1 MWSEQGTLVMARRA
15 LFCVILGVSA
25 LSLLY
30 AAGTTVKTGTIEAIS
45 ETNQTISVKFA
56 HADSTT
62 ELKVTK
68 ETSVRLE
75 GAASELSALKPGMA
89 VTVQVGSEGEAERI
103 LAHTAKDKPA
113 SSSTPKAPKPKSS
126 TTHKSSKSKSSKTTA
141 KTHSKKKSEKS
152 ETSPLDSLPVMTTP
166 FASMKNPEFKGST
179 AAGGSRGSWPCF
191 LGPNHDNISKESG
204 LLTKW
209 PPQGPAPAWQLKG
222 LGQGYSAVSVADGI
236 VFSMGTPDSQESLLA
251 IGLDGKA
258 LWSVPTGGSV
268 FQEGHGNG
276 PRSTPTVDGG
286 SVYALGA
293 SGDLICV
300 DISKKAV
307 RWHKSLTQEF
317 AAPVP
322 QYGYSESVLIDGSKL
337 ICTPGGQGATMAA
350 LDKNTGSIIWKCPV
364 PSLPGAAY
372 GSPIV
377 ADVGG
382 AREYINV
389 VSRGVVGVKGDG
401 TFLWANDTIG
411 HANVICASPLFIK
424 DHVLVSASY
433 NAGAALIHLTPSE
446 QGGIQADLVYH
457 SLEMKNHHGGMVA
470 VGNYVYG
477 ADDQVLTCFSL
488 ETGKSV
494 WKNRSVGKC
503 SLTCADGR
511 LYVRGDENG
520 AMALVEA
527 TPNGY
532 HETGRFLP
540 PKNNNFP
547 AWTYPVVA
555 AGKLFLRDQDDLL
568 CYSLK

>member
-1 MWSEQGTLVMARRA
+1 MSEA
-15 LFCVILGVSA
+15 
-25 LSLLY
+25 
-30 AAGTTVKTGTIEAIS
+30 
-45 ETNQTISVKFA
+45 
-56 HADSTT
+56 
-62 ELKVTK
+62 
-68 ETSVRLE
+68 
-75 GAASELSALKPGMA
+75 
-89 VTVQVGSEGEAERI
+89 
-103 LAHTAKDKPA
+103 
-113 SSSTPKAPKPKSS
+113 
-126 TTHKSSKSKSSKTTA
+126 
-141 KTHSKKKSEKS
+141 
-152 ETSPLDSLPVMTTP
+152 
-166 FASMKNPEFKGST
+166 
-179 AAGGSRGSWPCF
+179 
-191 LGPNHDNISKESG
+191 
-204 LLTKW
+204 
-209 PPQGPAPAWQLKG
+209 
-222 LGQGYSAVSVADGI
+222 
-236 VFSMGTPDSQESLLA
+236 
-251 IGLDGKA
+251 
-258 LWSVPTGGSV
+258 
-268 FQEGHGNG
+268 
-276 PRSTPTVDGG
+276 
-286 SVYALGA
+286 
-293 SGDLICV
+293 
-300 DISKKAV
+300 
-307 RWHKSLTQEF
+307 
-317 AAPVP
+317 
-322 QYGYSESVLIDGSKL
+322 
-337 ICTPGGQGATMAA
+337 
-350 LDKNTGSIIWKCPV
+350 
-364 PSLPGAAY
+364 
-372 GSPIV
+372 
-377 ADVGG
+377 

-520 AMALVEA
+520 AMALVDA

-547 AWTYPVVA
+547 AWTYPVVV

-568 CYSLK
+568 CYTLK